1 MASDLTMPRI
11 SSTLDKHAP
20 DTESERGAPVNSLRT
35 EPGLGNSTTSSAFPT
50 TSHKIPAVRS
60 TASIGVFVSLTF
72 KKARNI
78 KKSRLFLPLKTWWV
92 ASSDVCQTGYAL
104 WIRAKSFY
112 SAHMRYEKRLVKPV
126 GLTTRKG
133 GEYDQSG

>member
-1 MASDLTMPRI
+1 MHTRSVVSESRKPHRSETAGLSIPVTLKLGPASR
-11 SSTLDKHAP
+11 DKILPHLAIP
-20 DTESERGAPVNSLRT
+20 KS
-35 EPGLGNSTTSSAFPT
+35 

>member
-1 MASDLTMPRI
+1 MHTRSVVSESRKPHRNETAGLSKSGVVGDRTGTRKENIPHLAPPE
-11 SSTLDKHAP
+11 ST
-20 DTESERGAPVNSLRT
+20 SY
-35 EPGLGNSTTSSAFPT
+35 
-50 TSHKIPAVRS
+50 KIPAVRS